1 MSSQKVV
8 RHRNSK
14 PLPPTSD
21 KCDGTKGEVFL
32 GDSSSAVV
40 PEGKFTINPVHKKG
54 GVDIK
59 SYKCGCYKPS
69 QIYILQ
75 SRTNTKH
82 ENRPY
87 RLWMARLYQKE
98 EWLYQ
103 GVGKGVKGAQESSPI
118 SHRAMFKLC
127 AKKLFLLS
135 LLIKKKS
142 AVYSADRCNF
152 SEPET
157 D

>member
-1 MSSQKVV
+1 MCREMSSQKVV

-14 PLPPTSD
+14 PLPPTSG

-32 GDSSSAVV
+32 GDSSAVV
-40 PEGKFTINPVHKKG
+40 LPEGKFTINPVHKKG

-98 EWLYQ
+98 EWSCIM
-103 GVGKGVKGAQESSPI
+103 GSEKVSRGAQEPSPHFRNIYDKSICKRDYYLCYI
-118 SHRAMFKLC
+118 SN
-127 AKKLFLLS
+127 LL
-135 LLIKKKS
+135 
-142 AVYSADRCNF
+142 
-152 SEPET
+152 
-157 D
+157 

>member
-1 MSSQKVV
+1 M

-32 GDSSSAVV
+32 GDSSAAVL

-103 GVGKGVKGAQESSPI
+103 GVGKGVKGGQEPSPHFRN
-118 SHRAMFKLC
+118 SDDNCH
-127 AKKLFLLS
+127 LS
-135 LLIKKKS
+135 VFDKHLVQVWCQLILRVS
-142 AVYSADRCNF
+142 
-152 SEPET
+152 
-157 D
+157 